1 MLKSIRLENYLF
13 RVKIFELKIFCY
25 TKKFWFL
32 LENVYEKYC
41 VSFGSID
48 DYVDFSKFY
57 SK

>member
-1 MLKSIRLENYLF
+1 MPKSIRLENYSF

-25 TKKFWFL
+25 TKKFWFV
-32 LENVYEKYC
+32 LENFYEKYC